1 MVSILYILFGNDP
14 YYAEYS
20 DFVCHFGTARPFLH
34 SYIFFLLKWDCHLG
48 IPFGPHT
55 LYCLKT
61 DRRLVD
67 RGHRRRMHRAM
78 FSKICLVWEEMR
90 NVWRGEGGL
99 PLGCQR
105 ETRNDGFVA

>member
-1 MVSILYILFGNDP
+1 
-14 YYAEYS
+14 
-20 DFVCHFGTARPFLH
+20 
-34 SYIFFLLKWDCHLG
+34 
-48 IPFGPHT
+48 
-55 LYCLKT
+55 
-61 DRRLVD
+61 
-67 RGHRRRMHRAM
+67 MHRAM

>member
-1 MVSILYILFGNDP
+1 MTHLMQNTPILCATLAPPG
-14 YYAEYS
+14 
-20 DFVCHFGTARPFLH
+20 HFCIHIFSFFYNGTAILG
-34 SYIFFLLKWDCHLG
+34 SLLAST
-48 IPFGPHT
+48 HT

-67 RGHRRRMHRAM
+67 RGRRRRMHRAM